1 MKNSLI
7 FKVNFRLSDFYLLF
21 WNWKRGVMV
30 LEFMVS
36 IGFIVKCIGN
46 VVLLIC
52 YYVNEGLIFFV
63 CINGGNRV
71 FFCLVICRV
80 FFILIV

>member
-1 MKNSLI
+1 MFFICYFEIGKG
-7 FKVNFRLSDFYLLF
+7 
-21 WNWKRGVMV
+21 GVMV

-71 FFCLVICRV
+71 FFCFVICRV